1 MKYIRRCI
9 SIVLLMSAVS
19 TSWATGLSL
28 NKSRFLPGDTLAVTL
43 DQNWSDQADVY
54 IAVSLP
60 ADETLYFLTSSGFV
74 ADLTPYAQGQGAN
87 GSKEVFRIDLP
98 NGLPNGK
105 YTFYAAATQPG
116 TVEIIGEIVQ
126 SSLSYFAPNGERLP
140 GEVTG
145 HRYARK

>member
-1 MKYIRRCI
+1 MKYIKLYI

-43 DQNWSDQADVY
+43 NENWSGLADVY

-60 ADETLYFLTSSGFV
+60 IDETLYFLTSSGFV
-74 ADLTPYAQGQGAN
+74 ADLAPYAQGQRAK
-87 GSKEVFRIDLP
+87 GSKEVFRIDLL

-116 TVEIIGEIVQ
+116 TVEIIGDIVQ
-126 SSLSYFAPNGERLP
+126 SSLSYFASNNERLP
-140 GEVTG
+140 AGEIG
-145 HRYARK
+145 HRYANK